1 MTVVTVEVE
10 ITLNTVE
17 DVRKRILAAVES
29 GEYAVAVD
37 LSQVEIITTPGL
49 GMLLQVNRVAN
60 ELDCQMVLVSPRLMV
75 RDTLLRTQLNRVLRV
90 VETLGDAKKL
100 VEPNQ
105 D

>member
-17 DVRKRILAAVES
+17 DVRKRILAAVEA
-29 GEYAVAVD
+29 GKYAVAVD